1 MAQPRRN
8 SLSKC
13 FSYIV
18 TQVEHL
24 RLVVEIYA
32 FPDFGQNKKCEYKAV
47 NSTRLPIHLAKMGNM
62 TPFR

>member
-32 FPDFGQNKKCEYKAV
+32 FPDFEQNNKCEY
-47 NSTRLPIHLAKMGNM
+47 IHLAKMGNM